1 MSATKTICLLSR
13 SAIPDDPRVRRQGDA
28 FHAAGW
34 KVHAFGLPGARSE
47 RPVWMAA
54 QGEEDAADRAG
65 ARGGFLN
72 RARLLES
79 LRAGRMGR
87 ILRRLRVLPRY
98 LLAAVSHDYAL
109 RMPWTF
115 SHTRDIYRSAA
126 EVTADIWLANDW
138 YMLPVAAR
146 LAAERGGVV
155 VYDSH
160 EFATQQYEKNLRWRY
175 LQRPIVRAT
184 ESRYIGQAALV
195 TTVSNGIA
203 EAFKSLYGIE
213 KPLVIRSMPAYKPIP
228 FRATGEK
235 IRVLYHGGVTS
246 IRKLEEMIDSVPL
259 WRPEFSLTIRGPGA
273 PEYLASLEA
282 RIRNR
287 GLQQRVT
294 LAPAV
299 PMTALVEEA
308 AAFDVGLFAY
318 GGSSPQK
325 QYVLP
330 NKFFEYIMAGLAL
343 CVSDLPE
350 MSALV
355 RQRDL
360 GVLIDGFEPQAI
372 AKAVN
377 TLTPESID
385 GYRRNT
391 LAAAQDLCWEA
402 EGQRLVAACAAVVGA
417 RDAGRAMRA

>member
-1 MSATKTICLLSR
+1 MGATKTICLLSR

-28 FHAAGW
+28 FYAAGW
-34 KVHAFGLPGARSE
+34 KVHAFGLPGGRSDP
-47 RPVWMAA
+47 PVWMASQTEHDTAA
-54 QGEEDAADRAG
+54 QAAASQ
-65 ARGGFLN
+65 GFL
-72 RARLLES
+72 RRTQLFES
-79 LRAGRMGR
+79 LLSGRMGR
-87 ILRRLRVLPRY
+87 ILRRVRALPRY

-115 SHTRDIYRSAA
+115 SHTRDIYRGAA
-126 EVTADIWLANDW
+126 EVNADIWLANDW
-138 YMLPVAAR
+138 YMLPVATR
-146 LAAERGGVV
+146 LAAERGGAV

-160 EFATQQYEKNLRWRY
+160 EFATQQYEKNLRWRC
-175 LQRPIVRAT
+175 LQRPIVKAT
-184 ESRYIGQAALV
+184 ESRYIGKAALV
-195 TTVSNGIA
+195 STVSNGIA
-203 EAFKSLYGIE
+203 EALQSLYGIE
-213 KPLVIRSMPAYKPIP
+213 KPLVVRSMPAYQQIP
-228 FRATGEK
+228 FRATGKK

-273 PEYLASLEA
+273 AEYIASLEA
-282 RIRNR
+282 RIRNL
-287 GLQQRVT
+287 GLQERVT
-294 LAPAV
+294 LVPPV

-308 AAFDVGLFAY
+308 SAFDVGLFAY

-372 AKAVN
+372 ANAVN
-377 TLTPESID
+377 TLTPETID
-385 GYRRNT
+385 GYRRNA
-391 LAAAQDLCWEA
+391 LAAAQDLCWET
-402 EGQRLVAACAAVVGA
+402 EGQRLVEACAAV
-417 RDAGRAMRA
+417 AGGREATRAMRA